1 MTERRIRK
9 LLMED
14 RWASRVGLEA
24 MQKRFAEE
32 RKLVGVQL
40 SEAQEANDHAG
51 EKRAS
56 ARLKELSA
64 ISTRIAEFLKITKD
78 KSQAKAEPASDTV
91 IIAAPKRA
99 VVNFFIHFLPV
110 RTPISQCF
118 REPFPRSR
126 ADRA

>member
-1 MTERRIRK
+1 
-9 LLMED
+9 MED

-78 KSQAKAEPASDTV
+78 KSQAKAEPASIHPD
-91 IIAAPKRA
+91 A
-99 VVNFFIHFLPV
+99 VWILTGGRKH
-110 RTPISQCF
+110 
-118 REPFPRSR
+118 EPNHNQEQ
-126 ADRA
+126 